1 MGKQRGFLE
10 FDRMEPGCR
19 DVSVRLKDF
28 DSVELCMFDSDI
40 NMQAARCMDCGMP
53 FCHGCGCPLF
63 NVIPELN
70 DLVYNHRWQEAADL
84 LLSTNNFPEFT
95 ARVCPALCEKACVL
109 ALNDEP
115 VTIRQ
120 IELAIIEKAFE
131 TGHLRA
137 RPPTVRQVERV
148 AVVGSGPAGL
158 VVADDL
164 NKSGYNVVVY
174 DREKHA
180 GGILRYGI
188 PDFKLEKSVLNRRI
202 QLMRDEGI
210 DFECGVSVGEDVSFK
225 YLRDRFDAVC
235 LAGGSREPRDLNVPG
250 RGLQGI
256 HFAMEYLTQ
265 QNKRLMQEYI
275 EPTMNITAKE
285 KDVVIIG
292 GGDTGSDCLGTA
304 LRQGAKTVRQL
315 EILPRPPDVRPE
327 TTPWPAWPN
336 VYRETSSNKEGGECK
351 WCVSTI
357 GFTGNSG
364 CVDKVH
370 CVEVNWVTDESG
382 KTLPEKRNG
391 TESEIEAQLVLLAL
405 GFTGSGSDR
414 LMNEIGLTRNQAGNI
429 NLNNMHMTSVNGVFL
444 AGDMCTGQSLVVKA
458 LADGKKCTDGIIRY
472 LQARG
477 SLRWNFSKG

>member
-10 FDRMEPGCR
+10 FDRMEPGFR
-19 DVSVRLKDF
+19 DVNVRLKDF
-28 DSVELCMFDSDI
+28 DPVELRLFDSEI
-40 NMQAARCMDCGMP
+40 NTQAARCMDCGMP
-53 FCHGCGCPLF
+53 FCHGYGCPLS

-95 ARVCPALCEKACVL
+95 ASICPALCEKSCVL

-131 TGHLRA
+131 TGYLKA
-137 RPPTVRQVERV
+137 RPPTVRQAKKI

-164 NKSGYNVVVY
+164 NKNGYNVVVY

-188 PDFKLEKSVLNRRI
+188 PDFKLEKNVLDRRI

-210 DFECGVSVGEDVSFK
+210 DFECGVSVGEDISFK
-225 YLRDRFDAVC
+225 YLKDRFDAVC
-235 LAGGSREPRDLNVPG
+235 LAGGSRKPRDLDVPG
-250 RGLQGI
+250 RELYGI

-265 QNKRLMQEYI
+265 QNKRLMREHI
-275 EPTMNITAKE
+275 EPDMNITAKE
-285 KDVVIIG
+285 KNVVIIG

-304 LRQGAKTVRQL
+304 LRQGAKTVCQL
-315 EILPRPPDVRPE
+315 EILPRPPDSRPE
-327 TTPWPAWPN
+327 NTPWPVWPN
-336 VYRETSSNKEGGECK
+336 VYKETSSNKEGGERK
-351 WCVSTI
+351 WCVSTV
-357 GFTGNSG
+357 GFAGKSG
-364 CVDKVH
+364 YVEKVH
-370 CVEVNWVTDESG
+370 CVEMNWMTDENG
-382 KTLPEKRNG
+382 KTFPKKKDG
-391 TESEIEAQLVLLAL
+391 TEFEIEAQLVLLAL
-405 GFTGSGSDR
+405 GFTGSDLDK
-414 LMNEIGLTRNQAGNI
+414 LMNEIGLIRNQTGSI
-429 NLNNMHMTSVNGVFL
+429 KLNNMHMTSIDGVFS

-458 LADGKKCTDGIIRY
+458 LADGKKCADGIICY
-472 LQARG
+472 LEDGG
-477 SLRWNFSKG
+477 SLR